1 MVTQSDSLPDR
12 PKAKAMK
19 RARHPNR
26 VAYLF
31 LLPWLVGFFALTLGP
46 LLASLYL
53 AFTDYDLLS
62 VPNWIGLQNFTEM
75 FTRDYRYAESLKV
88 TFTYVFVSVPLKL
101 AFALFVAMI
110 LNRGLRGLGIY
121 RALYYIPSLIGSS
134 VAVAILWRYVFSGEG
149 LFNQILALFGV
160 SGQNWVSSP
169 DYALWTLVLLAVWQF
184 GAPMVIFLAG
194 LNQVPQTYYDAA
206 KVDGAG
212 VVAQFFRITL
222 PLLTPVLFFNLVLE
236 IINSFKAFT
245 PAFIISGGTGGPI
258 DSTLFYT
265 LYLYQQ
271 GFGAFDMGYASAM
284 AWVLLVIV
292 ALFTALVFRSAT
304 AWVFYQGD

>member
-1 MVTQSDSLPDR
+1 LVTQSDIPDR
-12 PKAKAMK
+12 KVKGRA
-19 RARHPNR
+19 RARHHNR

-31 LLPWLVGFFALTLGP
+31 LLPWLIGFFALTLGP
-46 LLASLYL
+46 LLTSLYL

-62 VPNWIGLQNFTEM
+62 APNWIGLQNFVEM
-75 FTRDYRYAESLKV
+75 FTRDYRYAESLRV

-110 LNRGLRGLGIY
+110 LNRGLRGLGVY

-134 VAVAILWRYVFSGEG
+134 VAVAILWRYVFSGQG
-149 LFNQILALFGV
+149 LFNQFLALFGI

-169 DYALWTLVLLAVWQF
+169 DYALWTLVVLAVWQF

-245 PAFIISGGTGGPI
+245 PAFIISSGTGGPI

-284 AWVLLVIV
+284 AWVLLVII
-292 ALFTALVFRSAT
+292 ALFTALIFRSAT